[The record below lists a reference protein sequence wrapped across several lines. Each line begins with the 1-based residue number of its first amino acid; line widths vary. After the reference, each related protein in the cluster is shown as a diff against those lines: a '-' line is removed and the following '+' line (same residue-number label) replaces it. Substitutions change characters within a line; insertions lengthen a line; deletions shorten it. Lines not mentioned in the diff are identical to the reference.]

1 MNFNEFLNQNLVF
14 LDGGMGTMLQEHGL
28 SSGEKSE
35 TWNLTHPDII
45 TNIHKAYF
53 ESGSNV
59 VSTNTF
65 GANSLKFKDS
75 ELEEVI
81 KAAIEHAKTAR
92 DSFNDSK
99 SRFIALDIGPTGKLL
114 APLGDLEFDDA
125 VEVFAKTVRLG
136 VKFGVDLIVIET
148 MTDALETKAAVIAA
162 KENSTL
168 PILVSNAY
176 SNGGRLLTGASPSV
190 MVSLLEGLGVDIV
203 GANCSFG
210 PKQLEGV
217 MDEILENASIP
228 VSLKPN
234 AGLPQVK
241 DGKIYYD
248 VTPDCF
254 GRDVAKMVEKGI
266 SAVGGCCG
274 TTPQHIRNLAKSLK
288 GFSRSERM
296 ENRNTLISSRS
307 NFTVWNDEVSIGKI
321 EVPFTYDN
329 IDDIVELGLDLQDE
343 GANILSFD
351 ISDCDLEEIKD
362 SVNEWQMMVDVPIM
376 VNSKSTILLEKF
388 LRYYNGKAMIGKINY
403 DKEYLSEVFP
413 IIKKYGGVAF
423 IKVNDASEINSTLS
437 LAEKFNINN
446 KSIIFDK
453 A

>member
-1 MNFNEFLNQNLVF
+1 MNFKEFLKNNLVF
-14 LDGGMGTMLQEHGL
+14 LDGGMGTMLQEYGMGA
-28 SSGEKSE
+28 GEKSE
-35 TWNLTHPDII
+35 TWNLTRPDII

-65 GANSLKFKDS
+65 GANSLKFTEL

-92 DSFNDSK
+92 DSFNDSHY
-99 SRFIALDIGPTGKLL
+99 RFIALDIGPTGKLL
-114 APLGDLEFDDA
+114 APFGDLEFDDA
-125 VEVFAKTVRLG
+125 VEIFAKTVRLG

-148 MTDALETKAAVIAA
+148 MTDSLETKAAVIAA

-168 PILVSNAY
+168 PVLVSNAY

-217 MDEILENASIP
+217 IDEILKNASIP

-234 AGLPQVK
+234 AGLPQIK

-254 GRDVAKMVEKGI
+254 GSDIAKMVEKGI

-274 TTPQHIRNLAKSLK
+274 TTPEHIKNLSEALK
-288 GFSRSERM
+288 DFSRCEKAKNSK
-296 ENRNTLISSRS
+296 TLISSRS
-307 NFTVWNDEVSIGKI
+307 NVAIWNNEVSIGKI
-321 EVPFTYDN
+321 DVPFTYDN
-329 IDDIVELGLDLQDE
+329 IDDIVESALELQDN
-343 GANILSFD
+343 GANILYFD
-351 ISDCDLEEIKD
+351 ISDCDSDEVKD
-362 SVNEWQMMVDVPIM
+362 AVNEWQMMVDIPIM
-376 VNSKSTILLEKF
+376 VNSKYPSLLEKF
-388 LRYYNGKAMIGKINY
+388 LRYYNGKAAVGKLEF
-403 DKEYLSEVFP
+403 DKDVLSSVFP
-413 IIKKYGGVAF
+413 IIKKYGGVAV
-423 IKVNDASEINSTLS
+423 IKTKNESEDNDAIL
-437 LAEKFNINN
+437 LAEKFGIKATNIV
-446 KSIIFDK
+446 FDK
-453 A
+453 